1 MREPVWIDTAV
12 FLALHDEQLVEH
24 GGQSGLRDA
33 GLLDSALARPR
44 NRYAYETTDLPTL
57 AASYTFGLVR
67 NHPFIDGNKRTGLV
81 VAELFLNLN
90 EVELTASDA
99 ECVMAFLQLAAGEMT
114 EMSLAGWIAEHS
126 AGK

>member
-1 MREPVWIDTAV
+1 MREPVWIDPAV
-12 FLALHDEQLVEH
+12 VLALHDEQLVEH

>member
-1 MREPVWIDTAV
+1 MREPVWIDPAV
-12 FLALHDEQLVEH
+12 VLALHDEQLVEH
-24 GGQSGLRDA
+24 GGQAGLRDA

-44 NRYAYETTDLPTL
+44 HRFAYETTDLPAL

-81 VAELFLNLN
+81 VAELFLILN
-90 EVELTASDA
+90 EVELTATDA

-114 EMSLAGWIAEHS
+114 EASLAGWIAEHCS
-126 AGK
+126 SR

>member
-1 MREPVWIDTAV
+1 MREPVWIDPAV
-12 FLALHDEQLVEH
+12 VLALHDEQLVEH

-81 VAELFLNLN
+81 VAELFLILN
-90 EVELTASDA
+90 EVELTATDA

-114 EMSLAGWIAEHS
+114 EASLAGWIAEHCS
-126 AGK
+126 SC

>member
-12 FLALHDEQLVEH
+12 VLALHDEQLVEH